1 MSLPDPATS
10 TSLYIRFLV
19 KAVNSLGC
27 EDDIEKMILE
37 QRSEMF
43 HLIVNKIKKKILSK
57 KIIHKTDDKSHIRR
71 FPISI
76 YYFFSKINK
85 LINHINCL
93 HTIDDYHLY
102 QIPQLSV

>member
-57 KIIHKTDDKSHIRR
+57 KNIHKTDDKSHIRR

-76 YYFFSKINK
+76 YYFFSK
-85 LINHINCL
+85 
-93 HTIDDYHLY
+93 
-102 QIPQLSV
+102 